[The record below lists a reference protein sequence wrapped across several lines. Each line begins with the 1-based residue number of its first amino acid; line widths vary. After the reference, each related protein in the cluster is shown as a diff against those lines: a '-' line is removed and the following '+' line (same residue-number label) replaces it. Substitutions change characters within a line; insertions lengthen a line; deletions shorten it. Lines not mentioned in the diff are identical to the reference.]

1 LPQGPKMADLLSPNL
16 MENVLVVPHGADPL
30 PEQFIDFLWQRE
42 IAAVIVENNFVHQ
55 QESGQTGL
63 GVRVAPGTC

>member
-1 LPQGPKMADLLSPNL
+1 MAEPIYKQEGMLLATSDGHPL
-16 MENVLVVPHGADPL
+16 CENFVT
-30 PEQFIDFLWQRE
+30 FLWDRE
-42 IAAVIVENNFVHQ
+42 IAAFLVQPTFVHQ